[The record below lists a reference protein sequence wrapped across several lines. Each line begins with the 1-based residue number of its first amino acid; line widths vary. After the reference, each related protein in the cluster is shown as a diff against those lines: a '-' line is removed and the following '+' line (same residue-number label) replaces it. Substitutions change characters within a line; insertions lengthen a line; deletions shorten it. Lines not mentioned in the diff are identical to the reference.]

1 MSVSNPELYLKIG
14 NQEEFNI
21 EDKVQGLT
29 FLGDDSTPTLANTY
43 QEIPGLDGS
52 KFQYTTFS
60 RYQVVANFCLYFT
73 DWEDYKLA
81 KHQFY
86 RLFTSRQ
93 LIRIRTDVESSI
105 VRFVYP
111 NLPEIKPDQNGSHF
125 ATFSM
130 NFDNP
135 SGYRYSLYRSD
146 GTYNN
151 ELDGVQFGMNLHEN
165 EDQYNYHFTTNN
177 FKIYNAS
184 DIEIDPFGQKHD
196 LRILTK
202 FSGNSMKIIN
212 NTNGSEWEYQKPSN
226 GNESIILDGINTSLN
241 GNPASANTD
250 YGNIILETGWN
261 DIAVTGANSVDITF
275 SFPFIYL

>member
-1 MSVSNPELYLKIG
+1 MNVSNPELYLKIG
-14 NQEEFNI
+14 DQDEFNI

-29 FLGDDSTPTLANTY
+29 FLGDDSTPALANTY

-52 KFQYTTFS
+52 KLQYTTFS
-60 RYQVVANFCLYFT
+60 RYQVVANFCIYFT

-93 LIRIRTDVESSI
+93 LIRMRTDVESAI

-135 SGYRYSLYRSD
+135 SGFRYSLYRSD
-146 GTYNN
+146 GTYSND
-151 ELDGVQFGMNLHEN
+151 LDGVQFGMNLHEN

-177 FKIYNAS
+177 FKVYNAS
-184 DIEIDPFGQKHD
+184 DIQVDPFGQKHD
-196 LRILTK
+196 LKIISK
-202 FSGNSMKIIN
+202 FKGNSMKITN
-212 NTNGSEWEYQKPSN
+212 NTNGSEWSYTKASN
-226 GNESIILDGINTSLN
+226 GEESIVLDGINTTLN
-241 GNPASANTD
+241 GTPASANTD
-250 YGNIILETGWN
+250 YGNIILDTGWN
-261 DIAVTGANSVDITF
+261 DIAVTGADSVDITF